1 MLSHLLECVILFPV
15 SDFNLSFTA
24 TKGRTSRAMKRYERK
39 WKHICLKRA
48 VHRTV
53 HDNEERKIEQPA
65 KETEK
70 QLVSQ
75 K

>member
-1 MLSHLLECVILFPV
+1 
-15 SDFNLSFTA
+15 
-24 TKGRTSRAMKRYERK
+24 MKRYERK

>member
-1 MLSHLLECVILFPV
+1 MLSHLPKCAILFPV

-24 TKGRTSRAMKRYERK
+24 TKGRTSRVMKRYERK

-48 VHRTV
+48 THRAVHE
-53 HDNEERKIEQPA
+53 NEERKIEKPT
-65 KETEK
+65 KEPEK